1 MVFMTVIKRGNK
13 TISITYQNNSILLNG
28 TGIVKYENMSIE
40 GSRFEYS
47 TTIFNNITGLRFLEN
62 EITEIN
68 NTRIAIEEKI
78 RNFFNRD
85 DLIIKCL
92 NNSHYY
98 IEESKEFEN
107 LSQEIFYTLKEE
119 FIEKNK
125 RFFLESSR
133 IKKNYE
139 DDIVFYSIQ
148 KKRNVIDVELV
159 RKYKTGEE
167 LKENETIE
175 KIEEEINDIDYGI
188 MSKLIDYVVIKR
200 EKEIKN

>member
-1 MVFMTVIKRGNK
+1 MTVIKRGNK